1 MKKHVTR
8 FLRGLGALM
17 VVWTVIQILILIA
30 GVFAAGIINVTG
42 GTTAISLRQLSRVGD
57 IATLVI
63 VGVVMLS
70 ALGASLESV
79 MDKPDA

>member
-17 VVWTVIQILILIA
+17 VVWFVIQVIVLVF
-30 GVFAAGIINVTG
+30 GVLVVGVIDLVG
-42 GTTAISLRQLSRVGD
+42 GTTAVSLRQLSRVGD
-57 IATLVI
+57 IAILVI

-79 MDKPDA
+79 LDKPDN